1 MIDALDLPGR
11 LALSFCSG
19 FDAVAE
25 DGEVGVVET
34 PLFPPS
40 GDEPDFLIVRTGGPL
55 RHRRPVVAV
64 ALVVSVDAAERVVRL
79 QGSKQEIEQ
88 LPEHLP
94 LAI

>member
-1 MIDALDLPGR
+1 MLHALDVPGR
-11 LALSFCSG
+11 LALAFCSG
-19 FDAVAE
+19 FDVVAD
-25 DGEVGVVET
+25 DGHVGVVET

-55 RHRRPVVAV
+55 RHRRPVVAI
-64 ALVVSVDAAERVVRL
+64 ALVDSVDPTERVVRL
-79 QGSKQEIEQ
+79 QGSKDEIEH